1 MSEVS
6 WCHVAAIACAAVW
19 WAGGSG
25 CRPRVSDIQCDR
37 LVERYAQLVV
47 SEIFPDA
54 SGDRLRTEQAH
65 ERQEARADDVFKNCS
80 TQVSQ
85 TEFDCA
91 MRATT
96 AAALQKCLE

>member
-6 WCHVAAIACAAVW
+6 WCYLAALACAAVW
-19 WAGGSG
+19 CAGDSG

-47 SEIFPDA
+47 SETFPDA

-65 ERQEARADDVFKNCS
+65 EKREARADDVFKNCS

-85 TEFDCA
+85 AEFDCA
-91 MRATT
+91 MRATS
-96 AAALQKCLE
+96 AAALQEMP